1 MDIAVPPEVLFLS
14 LSTRSLQNYSAI
26 LSDIP
31 KHFIL
36 NQIHEAHDAL
46 EVLRTSHPRA
56 VIITDEEIAKDANC
70 ALLEQVA
77 KYAKDGGLVII
88 AGCWFAN
95 NVSFDYSRDPKTFF
109 GAFDLPWE
117 AGFCHT
123 YSLWK
128 LNENCSVPDDTEL
141 SGMPDHFGMTVMT
154 LKNVDTND
162 RIYVPHEQAR
172 LEFPAD
178 DSEAAVAGAQVRN
191 GYLVYIGDLNWE
203 FSSESIM
210 MGFLGVRSS

>member
-1 MDIAVPPEVLFLS
+1 MINRYYLPDQMDIAVPPEVLFLS

-88 AGCWFAN
+88 AGYWFAN
-95 NVSFDYSRDPKTFF
+95 NVSFDYSGDPKPF
-109 GAFDLPWE
+109 FDLPWE

-128 LNENCSVPDDTEL
+128 LNENCSVPDD
-141 SGMPDHFGMTVMT
+141 
-154 LKNVDTND
+154 
-162 RIYVPHEQAR
+162 
-172 LEFPAD
+172 
-178 DSEAAVAGAQVRN
+178 SEAAVAGARVRN
-191 GYLVYIGDLNWE
+191 GYLVYIGDTNWD
-203 FSSESIM
+203 FGSERIM